1 MRIKSFDFVTHASKT
16 KKKNGI
22 SLKKIN
28 VCKQD
33 NMLVNINRR
42 GDKYIFLSLL
52 DRREKSR
59 MKFILAVLTKLAQSK
74 TNPAL
79 LQIFHII
86 YEYPS
91 PPNRCSTRRTYRL
104 LGRTKKI
111 LLMFEPHVTNYSKI
125 PD

>member
-1 MRIKSFDFVTHASKT
+1 MVEIKKSIYVSKIIYV
-16 KKKNGI
+16 G
-22 SLKKIN
+22 
-28 VCKQD
+28 QQ
-33 NMLVNINRR
+33 NRR
-42 GDKYIFLSLL
+42 GDKYFL
-52 DRREKSR
+52 DRREKSS
-59 MKFILAVLTKLAQSK
+59 MKFILGVLTKLAQSK

-111 LLMFEPHVTNYSKI
+111 PLMFEPHVTNYSKI